1 MINSRFLKSRVSEE
15 DEVTL
20 SNEDFFTLKEFIYDK
35 SGIFLADNKREFLET
50 RVKRR
55 VTENGFSSVK
65 DYYYFLKYS
74 SNDKEF
80 RILMDAVTINE
91 TKFFRDLPLLESF
104 EKEVLADIV
113 EQKKKKGETSI
124 KILSAG
130 CSTGEEPYTLA
141 MIMMERKEAINRM
154 NFKITAGDLSE
165 EALTSAKNGVY
176 KETQLRSTPE
186 NYMKKYFT
194 KMDET
199 TVKVSS
205 MVKMGIDFTYLN
217 LADFNT
223 LKRLGTFDIIFCRN
237 VMIYFDN
244 DFKKK
249 LIRNYYEM
257 LKDGGYFFVGHSES
271 LFGINNDFKMKVL
284 RGTTVYKKEPK

>member
-15 DEVTL
+15 EEVSL
-20 SNEDFFTLKEFIYDK
+20 SNEDFFTLKEFIYER

-74 SNDKEF
+74 TNDKEF
-80 RILMDAVTINE
+80 KVLMDAVTINE

-104 EKEVLADIV
+104 EKEVVSDIL
-113 EQKKKKGETSI
+113 EMKKKKGENSL

-130 CSTGEEPYTLA
+130 CSTGEEPYTLG
-141 MIMMERKEAINRM
+141 MLLQEKKEQFRGM
-154 NFKITAGDLSE
+154 SFRITAGDISE
-165 EALTSAKNGVY
+165 EALTSAKNGIY

-186 NYMKKYFT
+186 SYIRKYFT

-199 TVKVSS
+199 NVKVSS
-205 MVKMGIDFTYLN
+205 ALKMNIDFTYLN
-217 LADFNT
+217 LADFNN
-223 LKRLGTFDIIFCRN
+223 LKRLGNFDIIFCRN

-244 DFKKK
+244 EFKKK
-249 LIRNYYEM
+249 LIKTYYEM
-257 LKDGGYFFVGHSES
+257 LKEGGYFFVGHSES

-284 RGTTVYKKEPK
+284 RGTTVYKKEMK